1 MMAIMLQ
8 ELPAKTEYSMRAIS
22 AANTLSPAFGG
33 ADQRLSRKGSR
44 FAIDVSIPA
53 LSAAGCGMGLIADLL
68 RGETETLVLAIP
80 EHLPAVAYGAPVAND
95 VSTGSVLAVKGL
107 TPGAVIRKGKFL
119 SIILSGQRFVYMVT
133 AEMTVPVGG
142 LVSLSIWPMLR
153 RPTADGAVI
162 ELAVPK
168 IEGFIEPGQD
178 WSINSLKAVGMSF
191 TLKERD

>member
-1 MMAIMLQ
+1 MAIILQ
-8 ELPAKTEYSMRAIS
+8 GLPRQTRYSMRAVS
-22 AANTLSPAFGG
+22 VANTMSPAFGG
-33 ADQRLSRKGSR
+33 ADQRLGRKGSR

-68 RGETETLVLAIP
+68 RGETETLVLGIP
-80 EHLPAVAYGAPVAND
+80 EHLPAVAYGAPVANG

-133 AEMTVPVGG
+133 AQVTVPIGG
-142 LVSLSIWPMLR
+142 LANLPSWRMLR
-153 RPTADGAVI
+153 RPAADGALI
-162 ELAVPK
+162 ELAEPK

-178 WSINSLKAVGMSF
+178 WSITSLKAVGMSF
-191 TLKERD
+191 ALKERE

>member
-1 MMAIMLQ
+1 MAILLQ
-8 ELPAKTEYSMRAIS
+8 ELPAKTNYSMRAIS

-68 RGETETLVLAIP
+68 RGETETLVLEIP
-80 EHLPAVAYGAPVAND
+80 EHLPAVAYGAPAANG

-119 SIILSGQRFVYMVT
+119 SIILSGQRFVHIVT
-133 AEMTVPVGG
+133 AEMTVPAGG
-142 LVSLSIWPMLR
+142 LVSLPIWPMLR
-153 RPTADGAVI
+153 RPTIDGAVI
-162 ELAVPK
+162 ELAAPK

-191 TLKERD
+191 TLKERE

>member
-1 MMAIMLQ
+1 MTITLQ
-8 ELPAKTEYSMRAIS
+8 GLPRATNYNMRAIS

-44 FAIDVSIPA
+44 YALDVSIPA
-53 LSAAGCGMGLIADLL
+53 LSAAGCGMGLVVDLL
-68 RGETETLVLAIP
+68 RGETEPLVLAIP
-80 EHLPAVAYGAPVAND
+80 EYLPAVDYGASLANGA
-95 VSTGSVLAVKGL
+95 STGSVLAVKGL

-133 AEMTVPVGG
+133 TETTANGSGQVN
-142 LVSLSIWPMLR
+142 LSIWPMLR
-153 RPTADGAVI
+153 RPTIDGAVI
-162 ELAVPK
+162 ELAEPK

-191 TLKERD
+191 TIKERE

>member
-1 MMAIMLQ
+1 MAIILQ
-8 ELPAKTEYSMRAIS
+8 GLPRQTRYSMRAIS

-44 FAIDVSIPA
+44 FALDVSIPA

-68 RGETETLVLAIP
+68 RGETETLVLEIP
-80 EHLPAVAYGAPVAND
+80 EHLPAVAYGAPVANG

-107 TPGAVIRKGKFL
+107 TPGAVIHKGKFL
-119 SIILSGQRFVYMVT
+119 SIILLGQRFVHIVT
-133 AEMTVPVGG
+133 AEMTVPAGG
-142 LVSLSIWPMLR
+142 LVSLPIWPMLR
-153 RPTADGAVI
+153 RPTIDGAVI
-162 ELAVPK
+162 ELAAPK

-191 TLKERD
+191 TLKERE

>member
-1 MMAIMLQ
+1 MTITLQ
-8 ELPAKTEYSMRAIS
+8 GLPRATNYNMRAIS

-33 ADQRLSRKGSR
+33 ADQRLGRKGSR

-80 EHLPAVAYGAPVAND
+80 EHLPAVAYGVPVANG

-133 AEMTVPVGG
+133 GEVTANGAG
-142 LVSLSIWPMLR
+142 QASLPIWPMLR

-162 ELAVPK
+162 ELAEPK
-168 IEGFIEPGQD
+168 IEGFVEPGQD
-178 WSINSLKAVGMSF
+178 WSINSLKAVGMAFS
-191 TLKERD
+191 LRERE

>member
-1 MMAIMLQ
+1 MAIMLQ
-8 ELPAKTEYSMRAIS
+8 GLPRATSYNMRAIS

-44 FAIDVSIPA
+44 FALDVTIPA
-53 LSAAGCGMGLIADLL
+53 LSAAGCGMGLVVDLL

-80 EHLPAVAYGAPVAND
+80 EYLPAVDYGAPLANG

-107 TPGAVIRKGKFL
+107 TLGAVIRKGKFL
-119 SIILSGQRFVYMVT
+119 SIILAGQRFVYMVT
-133 AEMTVPVGG
+133 AEVAVPAGG
-142 LVSLSIWPMLR
+142 LASLPIWPMLR

-162 ELAVPK
+162 ELAAPK

-191 TLKERD
+191 TIKERE

>member
-1 MMAIMLQ
+1 MTITLQ
-8 ELPAKTEYSMRAIS
+8 GLPRATNYSMRAIS

-68 RGETETLVLAIP
+68 RGETETLVLEIP
-80 EHLPAVAYGAPVAND
+80 EHLPAVAYGAPVANG

-119 SIILSGQRFVYMVT
+119 SIILSGQRFVHIVT
-133 AEMTVPVGG
+133 AEMTVPAGG
-142 LVSLSIWPMLR
+142 LVSLPIWPMLR
-153 RPTADGAVI
+153 RPTIDGAVI
-162 ELAVPK
+162 ELAAPK

-191 TLKERD
+191 TLKERE

>member
-1 MMAIMLQ
+1 MTITLQ
-8 ELPAKTEYSMRAIS
+8 GLPRATNYNMRAIS

-44 FAIDVSIPA
+44 FAIDISIPA

-68 RGETETLVLAIP
+68 RGETETLVLEIP
-80 EHLPAVAYGAPVAND
+80 EHLPAVAYGAPVANG

-133 AEMTVPVGG
+133 AEMTVPAGG
-142 LVSLSIWPMLR
+142 LASLPIWPMLR
-153 RPTADGAVI
+153 RPTIDGAVI
-162 ELAVPK
+162 ELAAPK

-191 TLKERD
+191 TLKERE

>member
-1 MMAIMLQ
+1 MAIILQ
-8 ELPAKTEYSMRAIS
+8 GLPRQTRYSMRAIS

-80 EHLPAVAYGAPVAND
+80 EHLPAVAYGAPVANG

-107 TPGAVIRKGKFL
+107 TAGAVIRKGKFL

-133 AEMTVPVGG
+133 AQVTVPIGG
-142 LVSLSIWPMLR
+142 LANLPIWPMLR

-162 ELAVPK
+162 ELAEPK

-178 WSINSLKAVGMSF
+178 WSITSLKAVGMSF
-191 TLKERD
+191 TLKERE

>member
-1 MMAIMLQ
+1 MAIILQ
-8 ELPAKTEYSMRAIS
+8 GLPRQTRYSMRAIS

-33 ADQRLSRKGSR
+33 ADQRLGRKGSR

-53 LSAAGCGMGLIADLL
+53 LSAAGCGMGLIVDLL
-68 RGETETLVLAIP
+68 RGETETLVLGIP
-80 EHLPAVAYGAPVAND
+80 EHLPAVAYGAPVANG

-133 AEMTVPVGG
+133 AQVTVPVGG
-142 LVSLSIWPMLR
+142 LANLSIWPMLR

-162 ELAVPK
+162 ELAEPK

-191 TLKERD
+191 ALKERE

>member
-1 MMAIMLQ
+1 MAIMLQ

-22 AANTLSPAFGG
+22 AANTMSPAFGG

-53 LSAAGCGMGLIADLL
+53 LSAAGCGAGLVADLL

-80 EHLPAVAYGAPVAND
+80 EHLPAVAYGAPVANG

-107 TPGAVIRKGKFL
+107 TPGAVIRKGKFV
-119 SIILSGQRFVYMVT
+119 SVILSGQRFVYMVT
-133 AEMTVPVGG
+133 AQVTAPVGG
-142 LVSLSIWPMLR
+142 LANLPIWPMLR

-162 ELAVPK
+162 ELAEPK

-191 TLKERD
+191 ALKERE

>member
-1 MMAIMLQ
+1 MAIILQ
-8 ELPAKTEYSMRAIS
+8 GLPRQTRYSMRAIS

-133 AEMTVPVGG
+133 AEMTVPAGG
-142 LVSLSIWPMLR
+142 LVSLPIWPLLR

-162 ELAVPK
+162 ELAAPK

-191 TLKERD
+191 TLKERE